1 MSRTVWVS
9 GEGRFVGAGT
19 RRMTAEARK
28 RQIVHVAL
36 ETIGKYGVQGTTMAR
51 IAKGAGTTTA
61 ALYVHFE
68 NRQAILLAALD
79 AVYEE
84 TFALHRS
91 SPSKDA
97 LQQLRDICR
106 YHAELIATEGTS
118 GHAHLFLEFVAAAA
132 EDDLRESL
140 REKQLAAVKDMA
152 LIVDEGKRQGTIA
165 EDIDSEDVAW
175 MIGGW
180 AWSGDIAHLMGVRP
194 LWHPRV
200 SSRLLESILQGIAP
214 DACQP
219 PTSGDLVDRSTG

>member
-1 MSRTVWVS
+1 MSRNSSGS
-9 GEGRFVGAGT
+9 GEGRSVGTGT
-19 RRMTAEARK
+19 RRMTGEARK
-28 RQIVHVAL
+28 RQIVQVAL

-79 AVYEE
+79 AVYEK
-84 TFALHRS
+84 TFELHRS

-97 LQQLRDICR
+97 VQQLRDICE
-106 YHAELIATEGTS
+106 YHAELIATQGTA
-118 GHAHLFLEFVAAAA
+118 GHAHLFLEFVAAAT
-132 EDDLRESL
+132 EDDLREAL

-165 EDIDSEDVAW
+165 KDVDSEDVAW

-180 AWSGDIAHLMGVRP
+180 AWSGDIAAMMGVRP
-194 LWHPRV
+194 QWHPRV
-200 SSRLLESILQGIAP
+200 SSRLLESILRGIAP
-214 DACQP
+214 GAC
-219 PTSGDLVDRSTG
+219 TS